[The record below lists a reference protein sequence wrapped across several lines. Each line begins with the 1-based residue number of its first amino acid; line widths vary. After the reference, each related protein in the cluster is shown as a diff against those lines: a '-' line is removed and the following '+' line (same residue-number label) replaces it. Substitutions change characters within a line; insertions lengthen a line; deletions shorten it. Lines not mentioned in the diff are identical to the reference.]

1 MRILVI
7 TSHYPPAVTGGYERE
22 CAAAVGHLRRR
33 HEVVVLTS
41 RRSRRRTP
49 AEPSLRR
56 VLPVLPGGW
65 RGSLIAPAVARRAAK
80 LVEASIEEIEP
91 DLIYFWNGAQLPL
104 AAIVAASR
112 SGVPIAY
119 RVCEH
124 WFGSIS
130 RHDQFARHLAPGDR
144 GLRLAWAQLIRL
156 INRDPHLRLDRT
168 EKHAATI
175 AWNSRYL
182 KAATEIPP
190 SVAPLLEEVIYPA
203 LPQGD
208 RFADLVREPAARPTI
223 LFLGRV
229 AREKGI
235 HIAYRALARLRERH
249 GFDATLVVAGPATRA
264 LATELDRLARQLG
277 VVDHIDLRGELD
289 SDGIAAVLAAAHAV
303 VVPSIW
309 QEPAGLVCV
318 EAALARAPIVAS
330 RSGGIAEL
338 VRDRQDGLLFEI
350 GDADGCADL
359 LAETLADPAS
369 TRARV
374 DSAFER
380 ARGLSF
386 QPYVEATDRFLDRTM
401 RAFGDPDQ

>member
-1 MRILVI
+1 M
-7 TSHYPPAVTGGYERE
+7 A
-22 CAAAVGHLRRR
+22 
-33 HEVVVLTS
+33 
-41 RRSRRRTP
+41 
-49 AEPSLRR
+49 
-56 VLPVLPGGW
+56 PV
-65 RGSLIAPAVARRAAK
+65 VARRTAK
-80 LVEASIEEIEP
+80 LVEATIRELDP

-104 AAIVAASR
+104 AAMVAASR

-124 WFGSIS
+124 WFGAIS
-130 RHDQFARHLAPGDR
+130 GHDQFARHLSPGDR

-156 INRDPHLRLDRT
+156 INRDPHLRLDRI
-168 EKHAATI
+168 ERYPATI

-208 RFADLVREPAARPTI
+208 RFAGLVREPADRPTI

-229 AREKGI
+229 AREKGV
-235 HIAYRALARLRERH
+235 HLAYRALARLREQHR
-249 GFDATLVVAGPATRA
+249 FDATLVVAGPVTRA
-264 LATELDRLARQLG
+264 LATELDRLATQLG
-277 VVDHIDLRGELD
+277 VAGHVDRRGELD
-289 SDGIAAVLAAAHAV
+289 SDGIATALAAAHAV

-318 EAALARAPIVAS
+318 EAALARVPIVAA

-350 GDADGCADL
+350 GDADGCAEL
-359 LAETLADPAS
+359 LAETLDDPAS

-386 QPYVEATDRFLDRTM
+386 QPYVNATDAFLDRTM
-401 RAFGDPDQ
+401 RAFAGLDQ